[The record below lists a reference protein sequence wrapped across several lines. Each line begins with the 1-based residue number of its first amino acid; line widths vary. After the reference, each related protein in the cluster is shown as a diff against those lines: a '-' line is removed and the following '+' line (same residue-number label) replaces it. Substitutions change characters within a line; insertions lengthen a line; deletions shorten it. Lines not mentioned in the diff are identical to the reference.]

1 MPKENI
7 HQPFE
12 IVEMITDRCPL
23 DEHGHNFFEL
33 VYIVRGSGRQFINNN
48 QFRYSQGHLFLVTPE
63 DKHLLDVEE
72 ETHFFFLRF
81 NKIYLQNQETAL
93 LYSQEWTRR
102 MEFILEH
109 ASHRPGCIVYHEP
122 DKQLVPAIVAGL
134 IQEQAGKPLYH
145 NEVVRQL
152 VNTLI
157 TVVARNIAMKLP
169 AQVGDHTA
177 APVLDIIGYIQE
189 HIYSPQALRA
199 AVIAKH
205 FHISLSYLGRYF
217 KKHTGENLQ
226 DYITHYKLKLV
237 ETRLKHSDLRI
248 NEIAAELSFT
258 DESHLTRLFRKH
270 RGMNPSAF
278 RRQFVLN

>member
-1 MPKENI
+1 MAKENI

-12 IVEMITDRCPL
+12 IVEIITEECPQV
-23 DEHGHNFFEL
+23 EHGHNFFEL
-33 VYIVRGSGRQFINNN
+33 IYIVEGSGQQFINNN
-48 QFRYSQGHLFLVTPE
+48 QFPYRKGYLFLVTPE
-63 DKHLLDVEE
+63 DKHLLEVAER
-72 ETHFFFLRF
+72 THFFFLRF
-81 NKIYLQNQETAL
+81 NKIYLQNQDTAL
-93 LYSQEWTRR
+93 LYTQEWTHR

-122 DKQLVPAIVAGL
+122 DKQLLPALVAGL
-134 IQEQAGKPLYH
+134 MQEQAGKPLYH
-145 NEVVRQL
+145 SEVVRQL
-152 VNTLI
+152 VNTII
-157 TVVARNIAMKLP
+157 TLVARNIAMKLP
-169 AQVGDHTA
+169 AQIGDHTA
-177 APVLDIIGYIQE
+177 TPVLDIIDYIQE

-226 DYITHYKLKLV
+226 DYIMRYKLKLV
-237 ETRLKHSDLRI
+237 ETRLKHSDRRI

-270 RGMNPSAF
+270 RGINPSAF
-278 RRQFVLN
+278 RKQFMLR

>member
-1 MPKENI
+1 
-7 HQPFE
+7 
-12 IVEMITDRCPL
+12 
-23 DEHGHNFFEL
+23 
-33 VYIVRGSGRQFINNN
+33 
-48 QFRYSQGHLFLVTPE
+48 
-63 DKHLLDVEE
+63 
-72 ETHFFFLRF
+72 
-81 NKIYLQNQETAL
+81 
-93 LYSQEWTRR
+93 

-109 ASHRPGCIVYHEP
+109 ASHRPGCILYHEP
-122 DKQLVPAIVAGL
+122 DKQLVPALVAGL

-169 AQVGDHTA
+169 AQIGDHTA
-177 APVLDIIGYIQE
+177 TPVLDIIGYIQE

-226 DYITHYKLKLV
+226 DYIMRYKLKLV
-237 ETRLKHSDLRI
+237 ETRLKHSDRRI
-248 NEIAAELSFT
+248 NEIAA
-258 DESHLTRLFRKH
+258 
-270 RGMNPSAF
+270 
-278 RRQFVLN
+278 

>member
-1 MPKENI
+1 MARESI

-12 IVEMITDRCPL
+12 IVEIRTDSCPL
-23 DEHGHNFFEL
+23 ATHGHNFFEL
-33 VYIVRGSGRQFINNN
+33 VYIVEGTGRQTINNN
-48 QFRYSQGHLFLVTPE
+48 QFRYSKGHLFLVTPE
-63 DKHLLDVEE
+63 DVHLLEVEE

-81 NKIYLQNQETAL
+81 NRIYLQNQEAAL
-93 LYSQEWTRR
+93 LYTQEWTRR
-102 MEFILEH
+102 MEFILAH
-109 ASHRPGCIVYHEP
+109 ASHRPGCIVSYAP
-122 DKQLVPAIVAGL
+122 DKQLIPAIVAGL
-134 IQEQAGKPLYH
+134 IQEQAGRPLYH

-169 AQVGDHTA
+169 AQLGDHTA
-177 APVLDIIGYIQE
+177 TPVLDIIGYIQE
-189 HIYSPQALRA
+189 NIYSPPALRA
-199 AVIAKH
+199 AVIARH
-205 FHISLSYLGRYF
+205 FHISQSYLGRYF
-217 KKHTGENLQ
+217 KKHTNENLQ
-226 DYITHYKLKLV
+226 DYITNYKLKLV

-278 RRQFVLN
+278 RRQFMPD